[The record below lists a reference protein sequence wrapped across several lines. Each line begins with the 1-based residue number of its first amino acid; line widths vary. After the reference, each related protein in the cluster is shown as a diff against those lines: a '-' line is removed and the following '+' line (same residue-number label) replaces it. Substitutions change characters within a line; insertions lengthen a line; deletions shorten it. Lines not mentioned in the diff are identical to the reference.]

1 MSYINGVLSGSIS
14 EIERYLEDEG
24 FNGNRYTFSD
34 AYFRATIFV
43 NLGKKEINASVTG
56 QRPTTIPLG
65 SMFGSIGGT
74 CFMADTEDFCYKED
88 TLVNFKKAYKEA
100 IKWIEK
106 MKISFYKD

>member
-43 NLGKKEINASVTG
+43 NLGKKEIKVSVSG
-56 QRPTTIPLG
+56 QRPTIISLG
-65 SMFGSIGGT
+65 LEFGLIEGQCSM
-74 CFMADTEDFCYKED
+74 ANTENFCYEED
-88 TLVNFKKAYKEA
+88 TLISFKKAYKEA
-100 IKWIEK
+100 IKFVEK
-106 MKISFYKD
+106 KKISFYKD